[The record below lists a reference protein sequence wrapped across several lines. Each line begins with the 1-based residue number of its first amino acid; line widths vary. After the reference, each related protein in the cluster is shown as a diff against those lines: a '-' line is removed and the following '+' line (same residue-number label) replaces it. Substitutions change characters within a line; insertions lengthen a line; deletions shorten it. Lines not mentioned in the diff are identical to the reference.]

1 MLEFYG
7 LTSNNAVKLVGMSTD
22 SANNMKK
29 AVELIGVE
37 RVPCTAHAIHNMV
50 QAAFSRCK
58 DVADCIAQIKEIVTF
73 FKQSTTAKCTL
84 DEERALKEKPI
95 LSLLQSVCTRW
106 NSEYYMLNRFYDLR
120 SELSSIIV
128 NFPKCPPMVSSQN
141 LVWIPEVIKLL
152 SELETLTS
160 KVSCS
165 AEPTSNIV
173 IPRIYALYKT
183 WDALKLKTGVAME
196 FRDELINQANSRL
209 DILEKIPVLQVSTI
223 LDPRFKNVF
232 FKNKMNGANAVKI
245 IIKELGLIVPQAEEG
260 ADSDDEEDSEEECS
274 NSKDSFF

>member
-84 DEERALKEKPI
+84 DEERTLKDKPI

-106 NSEYYMLNRFYDLR
+106 NSEYYMLNRFYELR

-183 WDALKLKTGVAME
+183 WDAMKLKTGVAME

-232 FKNKMNGANAVKI
+232 FK
-245 IIKELGLIVPQAEEG
+245 IK
-260 ADSDDEEDSEEECS
+260 
-274 NSKDSFF
+274 